1 MKRSKGGLLAQYGL
15 SYLFL
20 LFLIL
25 FAVFPAIWMFVTSI
39 KPMSEIFQIPPRFT
53 TDHPT
58 FENYKRV
65 LFESKIPRAFVNS
78 VIVTLLTTFFTIV
91 VSVLAGYGFSRYKF
105 FGSRALSTG
114 LLFGQMMPGVVM
126 IIPIYMIFNKLR
138 LIDTYGALVIANLAV
153 TIPMGVILLSS
164 FFRKVPIELE
174 EAAKIDG
181 TGSLG
186 ALFRIILPNSI
197 PGIIA
202 VGVNAFLNA
211 WEEFLFALN
220 LTNSASV
227 KTLPIVV
234 NEFSG
239 EFIIDWGGM
248 MSASVVISVPVLLIF
263 LVCNKYFVK
272 GLSDGAVKG

>member
-1 MKRSKGGLLAQYGL
+1 
-15 SYLFL
+15 
-20 LFLIL
+20 
-25 FAVFPAIWMFVTSI
+25 
-39 KPMSEIFQIPPRFT
+39 
-53 TDHPT
+53 
-58 FENYKRV
+58 
-65 LFESKIPRAFVNS
+65 
-78 VIVTLLTTFFTIV
+78 
-91 VSVLAGYGFSRYKF
+91 
-105 FGSRALSTG
+105 
-114 LLFGQMMPGVVM
+114 MMPGVVM

>member
-174 EAAKIDG
+174 EAA
-181 TGSLG
+181 
-186 ALFRIILPNSI
+186 RIILPNSI